1 MHKRLIVAAMLAT
14 AAQSI
19 GAQTVVVTGPGTQ
32 YTNAGS
38 SSSSDPACPANGS
51 WCARNVRNS
60 GAAGIT
66 SALPRSG
73 NGSIQFNGPSGQV
86 SPFTYK
92 ADFEQYFATPNQFT
106 LNSLQSFGY
115 DWFRSSTS
123 TTSNHLA
130 PALRLILSD
139 FSYLVYEPALNGTPK
154 NTVFA
159 QPTDAWQ
166 TNVFGDNGYVWWT
179 REGTQ
184 LAYSIADWKAGRTT
198 ANNRFL
204 DGSAVVIGFST
215 GIGSGWV
222 GSFDGAVDN
231 VTYKTS
237 AMAQATTYNFE
248 TTSVVPEPTTYA
260 LFATGLVGVLFMRRR
275 RKS

>member
-14 AAQSI
+14 AAHSAS
-19 GAQTVVVTGPGTQ
+19 AQTVDVTGPGTQ
-32 YTNAGS
+32 YTNAGPS
-38 SSSSDPACPANGS
+38 NSSDPACPVNGS

-60 GAAGIT
+60 GAGGIT

-73 NGSIQFNGPSGQV
+73 NGSIQFNGPAGPS
-86 SPFTYK
+86 YK
-92 ADFEQYFATPNQFT
+92 ADFEHFLAAPDRFT
-106 LNSLQSFGY
+106 LSSLQSFGY

-123 TTSNHLA
+123 TTSSHFA
-130 PALRLILSD
+130 PSLRLILSD

-154 NTVFA
+154 NTVFT

-184 LAYSIADWKAGRTT
+184 LAYSIADWKAGRST

-215 GIGSGWV
+215 GIGSGWTV
-222 GSFDGAVDN
+222 SFDGAVDN

-237 AMAQATTYNFE
+237 AMNQSTTYNFE
-248 TTSVVPEPTTYA
+248 TTSVVPEPSTYA
-260 LFATGLVGVLFMRRR
+260 LFATGLAGVLFMRRR